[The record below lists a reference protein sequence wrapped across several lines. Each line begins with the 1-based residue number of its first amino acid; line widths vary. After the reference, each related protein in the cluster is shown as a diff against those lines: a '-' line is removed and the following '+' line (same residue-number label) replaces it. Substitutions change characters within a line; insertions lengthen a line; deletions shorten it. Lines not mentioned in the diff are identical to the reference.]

1 MDRTVAEMSQR
12 RAVKVINRI
21 KELNLTNKE
30 VATAAGVAERSIYR
44 WLSRQQEPKLNLRQV
59 AGLCTKLKWSVQE
72 LAEAYYSP
80 DDSPNAAESDGEYLN

>member
-21 KELNLTNKE
+21 KELSLTNKE

-44 WLSRQQEPKLNLRQV
+44 WLSYQQEPKLNLRQV
-59 AGLCTKLKWSVQE
+59 AGLCTKLQWSVQE
-72 LAEAYYSP
+72 LAEAYYS
-80 DDSPNAAESDGEYLN
+80 SEEGTQAAEAGGEYLK